1 MNSIEDID
9 NIKQYICKICLEL
22 DKSNL
27 ISILNF
33 LKKEHINNNIFNQN
47 SDGIR
52 INLDELDNEIVLKLN
67 NYVQFKLNEENKT
80 LSHLKN

>member
-52 INLDELDNEIVLKLN
+52 INLDELDNEIILKLN